1 MKTYKKRIILSV
13 IAIIIVFMPIIC
25 HTIVK
30 KSVSDKMFN
39 NLAEIHYNKVGLLLG
54 TAPITPKGE
63 HNYYFDYRIDAAT
76 ELYKAGKISYI
87 LVSGD
92 NHSKDYDEPTWMK
105 EALIKQGV
113 PDSAI
118 VLDYAGFRTFD
129 SVVRAKEIF
138 GQNNLTI
145 ISQQFH
151 SERAVYL
158 AEHFGISAVS
168 YNAKDVDILR
178 KKIKMSTREPLARV
192 KLYLDLITNMQPK
205 YLGDKIQID

>member
-1 MKTYKKRIILSV
+1 M
-13 IAIIIVFMPIIC
+13 IC
-25 HTIVK
+25 NTIVK
-30 KSVSDKMFN
+30 KNVSDKMFN
-39 NLAEIHYNKVGLLLG
+39 NLTEIPYNKVGLLLG

-92 NHSKDYDEPTWMK
+92 SHSENYNEAGWMR
-105 EALIKQGV
+105 EALIKQGI
-113 PDSAI
+113 PDSI
-118 VLDYAGFRTFD
+118 IILDYAGFRTFD

-158 AEHFGISAVS
+158 AEHFGISAIA
-168 YNAKDVDILR
+168 YNAKDVNILR

-192 KLYLDLITNMQPK
+192 KLYLDLLTNKQPK

>member
-1 MKTYKKRIILSV
+1 MKAYKKRIILSV
-13 IAIIIVFMPIIC
+13 IIIAIIIVFISMIC
-25 HTIVK
+25 HIIVK

-39 NLAEIHYNKVGLLLG
+39 DLDEIPYNKVGLLLG
-54 TAPITPKGE
+54 TAPITPQGE
-63 HNYYFDYRIDAAT
+63 HNYYFDYRIDATT
-76 ELYKAGKISYI
+76 ELYKAGKVSYI

-92 NHSKDYDEPTWMK
+92 NHSKDYDETGWMK

-151 SERAVYL
+151 SEQIGRAHV
-158 AEHFGISAVS
+158 
-168 YNAKDVDILR
+168 
-178 KKIKMSTREPLARV
+178 
-192 KLYLDLITNMQPK
+192 
-205 YLGDKIQID
+205 